1 MPAVAAEGT
10 GATDTVEGVELNLA
24 SIEVAEGSVGDDRDG
39 ATGATNWAAEE
50 AVGTA
55 AAAGAAAEA
64 ALPMPKILADD
75 FGILATLDT
84 VAVGAGFASA
94 GAAESVE
101 AGAAPADDAAAG
113 RKEGAISEERHNAEV
128 AEKEDVSLGEE
139 KVPKTGKPGII

>member
-1 MPAVAAEGT
+1 VPAVAAEGT

-24 SIEVAEGSVGDDRDG
+24 SIVAEGSVGDDRDG

-101 AGAAPADDAAAG
+101 AGATPADDAAAG
-113 RKEGAISEERHNAEV
+113 
-128 AEKEDVSLGEE
+128 
-139 KVPKTGKPGII
+139 